1 MVLANFTLQD
11 VFISKEKSDIIKT
24 ITTSSQHDHISCSAL
39 IDTGSPVTL
48 LSEKMQ
54 RQFNLPATSLESHY
68 SLLKAT
74 GGTLTTLLTVQVDI
88 LSDRKI
94 WPTPAVVV
102 SSLAHPLILG
112 LNILQLPKSKIGFET
127 NTVEARSKIYPA
139 DTLCIK
145 SSTSTIIIPSSDVYR
160 SYQLLLNKKPCCIFK
175 FTLNTVIVLTAV
187 ASHTHCHLKHLF
199 GKQDKSFV
207 SPEPDLTWKELLA

>member
-24 ITTSSQHDHISCSAL
+24 ITSSQHDHILRSAL

-54 RQFNLPATSLESHY
+54 HQFNLPATSLESHY

-94 WPTPAVVV
+94 
-102 SSLAHPLILG
+102 
-112 LNILQLPKSKIGFET
+112 
-127 NTVEARSKIYPA
+127 
-139 DTLCIK
+139 
-145 SSTSTIIIPSSDVYR
+145 
-160 SYQLLLNKKPCCIFK
+160 
-175 FTLNTVIVLTAV
+175 
-187 ASHTHCHLKHLF
+187 
-199 GKQDKSFV
+199 
-207 SPEPDLTWKELLA
+207 

>member
-24 ITTSSQHDHISCSAL
+24 ITTSSQHDHILRSAL

-54 RQFNLPATSLESHY
+54 HQFNLPATSLESLY

-94 WPTPAVVV
+94 
-102 SSLAHPLILG
+102 
-112 LNILQLPKSKIGFET
+112 
-127 NTVEARSKIYPA
+127 
-139 DTLCIK
+139 
-145 SSTSTIIIPSSDVYR
+145 
-160 SYQLLLNKKPCCIFK
+160 
-175 FTLNTVIVLTAV
+175 
-187 ASHTHCHLKHLF
+187 
-199 GKQDKSFV
+199 
-207 SPEPDLTWKELLA
+207 